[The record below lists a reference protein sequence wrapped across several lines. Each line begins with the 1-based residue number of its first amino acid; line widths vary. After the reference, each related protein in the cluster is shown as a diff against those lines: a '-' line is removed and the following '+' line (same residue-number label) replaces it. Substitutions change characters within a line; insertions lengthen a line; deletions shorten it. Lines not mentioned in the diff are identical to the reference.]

1 LPSLKIIINRGV
13 SYKSGGIKPIMSN
26 KLYNHIC
33 KKYPNIEYKGE
44 DLNLENLYTKEL
56 KKRWLNTNKYPTV
69 TDIVIEL
76 RISERTVYR
85 LAKENNLGS
94 RWTHR
99 KNNQL

>member
-1 LPSLKIIINRGV
+1 MLVINVGALNLT
-13 SYKSGGIKPIMSN
+13 MSN
-26 KLYNHIC
+26 KLYYHIC
-33 KKYPNIEYKGE
+33 KKYPEIEYKGE
-44 DLNLENLYTKEL
+44 DLNIENLYSKEL
-56 KKRWLNTNKYPTV
+56 KKRWLNTVKYPTV

-99 KNNQL
+99 KK

>member
-1 LPSLKIIINRGV
+1 MVINVGALNLT
-13 SYKSGGIKPIMSN
+13 MSN
-26 KLYNHIC
+26 KLYYHIC
-33 KKYPNIEYKGE
+33 KKYPEIEYKGE
-44 DLNLENLYTKEL
+44 DLNIENLYSKEL
-56 KKRWLNTNKYPTV
+56 KKRWLNTVKYPTV

-99 KNNQL
+99 KK

>member
-1 LPSLKIIINRGV
+1 
-13 SYKSGGIKPIMSN
+13 MSN
-26 KLYNHIC
+26 KLYYHIC
-33 KKYPNIEYKGE
+33 KKYPEIEYKGE
-44 DLNLENLYTKEL
+44 DLNLENLYTEEL
-56 KKRWLNTNKYPTV
+56 KKRWLNTIKYPTV